1 MIADAFVQGSRLEDE
16 GRRGPD
22 VLQHIIR
29 SLCRGLSRA
38 TPAAVMQALENL
50 VVPVGTPFSV
60 YLSELRLLVG
70 NVRCIGH
77 VAPEDGTMQ
86 IAIKTGVDDQF
97 CGIKCTDFCGAEYAL
112 SLIHI

>member
-38 TPAAVMQALENL
+38 TPAAVMQALQNL
-50 VVPVGTPFSV
+50 VVPAGTPFSV
-60 YLSELRLLVG
+60 YLSEPVSYTHLTLPTTPYV
-70 NVRCIGH
+70 
-77 VAPEDGTMQ
+77 
-86 IAIKTGVDDQF
+86 
-97 CGIKCTDFCGAEYAL
+97 
-112 SLIHI
+112 